1 MDEYLYKKKS
11 MWGWGDGYIKF
22 RMFDCFYPTPD
33 QFSHF
38 IGPFYK
44 DSVSGFVVEILVMNF
59 GDEGKGRS
67 ELFIHLESLIY
78 ILLHPHHLIH
88 HPVHQLLTF
97 L

>member
-1 MDEYLYKKKS
+1 

-59 GDEGKGRS
+59 GE
-67 ELFIHLESLIY
+67 
-78 ILLHPHHLIH
+78 
-88 HPVHQLLTF
+88 
-97 L
+97 